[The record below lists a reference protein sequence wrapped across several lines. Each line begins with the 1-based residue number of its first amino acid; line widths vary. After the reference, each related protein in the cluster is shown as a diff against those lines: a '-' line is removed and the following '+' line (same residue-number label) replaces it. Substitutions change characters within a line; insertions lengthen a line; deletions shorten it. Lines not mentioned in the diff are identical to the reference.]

1 MIYLEHHAY
10 QSEIRS
16 ARYAFRDLV
25 IQGEK
30 VAARMAMGSLRRLI
44 NEYEARKS

>member
-1 MIYLEHHAY
+1 MMWLEHTAY
-10 QSEIRS
+10 RS
-16 ARYAFRDLV
+16 AIRDAKNVFRDLV

-44 NEYEARKS
+44 NEYQARKS